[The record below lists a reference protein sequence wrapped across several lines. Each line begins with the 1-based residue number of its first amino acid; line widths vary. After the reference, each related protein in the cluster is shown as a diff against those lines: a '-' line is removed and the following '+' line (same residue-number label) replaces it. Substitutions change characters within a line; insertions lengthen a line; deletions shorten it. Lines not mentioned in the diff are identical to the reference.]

1 MIDTPVQI
9 VQPQADQRQFINHP
23 HGWMLTAVAITG
35 VISLAMV
42 TLPLV
47 SSIVLETVARDIG
60 GFVWLIVLE
69 LLLVGYLAS
78 ALPGRSAFSTS
89 SAFLGL
95 TILNVLIFSFVLTYA
110 GRSIGETYVFTL
122 YDGLAGGG
130 WLWQHIGA
138 TLKVVLYGFVF
149 AVVLGVPLGIG
160 LGSTRLW
167 HQIWRPA
174 IQSMYAVPKTMLYPI
189 FIVLFG
195 IGIGSRIA
203 IAFSH
208 AVFPLMIGAM
218 TGTAARAPS
227 LAHALATAVRT
238 GLSLA
243 VIGVV
248 LSEMYVST
256 EGLGNLL
263 MISALARDGANRA
276 LAVILLLF
284 LVLFLLNVGFWVLE
298 ERLRARA
305 EPSQIETQNP

>member
-1 MIDTPVQI
+1 M
-9 VQPQADQRQFINHP
+9 
-23 HGWMLTAVAITG
+23 
-35 VISLAMV
+35 
-42 TLPLV
+42 
-47 SSIVLETVARDIG
+47 
-60 GFVWLIVLE
+60 IVLE
-69 LLLVGYLAS
+69 LLLVGYLAP
-78 ALPGRSAFSTS
+78 ALPGRLAFSAS

-189 FIVLFG
+189 FILLFG

-227 LAHALATAVRT
+227 LASALATAVRT
-238 GLSLA
+238 ALSLS

-256 EGLGNLL
+256 EGLGFLL
-263 MISALARDGANRA
+263 MVSARARGGANRA
-276 LAVILLLF
+276 LGIILLLF
-284 LVLFLLNVGFWVLE
+284 LVLLLLNVGLWALE
-298 ERLRARA
+298 IRLRATA
-305 EPSQIETQNP
+305 EPE

>member
-9 VQPQADQRQFINHP
+9 TPPQAEQTQFINHP
-23 HGWMLTAVAITG
+23 HGWMLLAVAITG

-47 SSIVLETVARDIG
+47 SSIVLGTVARDIA
-60 GFVWLIVLE
+60 GFVWLIILE
-69 LLLVGYLAS
+69 LLLVGYLAP
-78 ALPGRSAFSTS
+78 ALPGRPAFSAS

-95 TILNVLIFSFVLTYA
+95 TILNVLILSFVLTYA

-130 WLWQHIGA
+130 WLWQHVGA
-138 TLKVVLYGFVF
+138 TLKIVLYGLVF

-160 LGSTRLW
+160 LGSTRLGHPMW
-167 HQIWRPA
+167 QAA
-174 IQSMYAVPKTMLYPI
+174 IEAMYAVPKTMLYPI

-195 IGIGSRIA
+195 VGIGSRIA

-218 TGTAARAPS
+218 TGTVARAPS
-227 LAHALATAVRT
+227 LAPALATAVRT
-238 GLSLA
+238 ALSLS
-243 VIGVV
+243 VIGVI

-256 EGLGNLL
+256 EGLGFLL
-263 MISALARDGANRA
+263 MVSALARGGANRA
-276 LAVILLLF
+276 LGIILLLF
-284 LVLFLLNVGFWVLE
+284 LVLLLLNVGLWALGK
-298 ERLRARA
+298 RLGARAR
-305 EPSQIETQNP
+305 PGLIERQKP

>member
-1 MIDTPVQI
+1 MIDAPVPIAQS
-9 VQPQADQRQFINHP
+9 QAEEPRPFSDTYR
-23 HGWMLTAVAITG
+23 WMFLPVAITG

-47 SSIVLETVARDIG
+47 SAIVLQTVARDIT

-69 LLLVGYLAS
+69 LLLVGYLAPV
-78 ALPGRSAFSTS
+78 LPGKSAFSAS

-122 YDGLAGGG
+122 YDGLAGAG

-160 LGSTRLW
+160 LGSTRLR
-167 HQIWRPA
+167 HQIWWPT

-189 FIVLFG
+189 FMVLFG

-208 AVFPLMIGAM
+208 AVFPLVIGAM

-227 LAHALATAVRT
+227 LAPVMATAVRT
-238 GLSLA
+238 GLSLSI
-243 VIGVV
+243 IGVV

-263 MISALARDGANRA
+263 MSSRGANRA
-276 LAVILLLF
+276 LAIILLLF
-284 LVLFLLNVGFWVLE
+284 LLLLLLNVGLWALE
-298 ERLRARA
+298 KRLAPKA
-305 EPSQIETQNP
+305 QPGLIESQRP

>member
-1 MIDTPVQI
+1 MGD
-9 VQPQADQRQFINHP
+9 
-23 HGWMLTAVAITG
+23 
-35 VISLAMV
+35 
-42 TLPLV
+42 
-47 SSIVLETVARDIG
+47 
-60 GFVWLIVLE
+60 
-69 LLLVGYLAS
+69 
-78 ALPGRSAFSTS
+78 
-89 SAFLGL
+89 
-95 TILNVLIFSFVLTYA
+95 
-110 GRSIGETYVFTL
+110 TYVFTL

-160 LGSTRLW
+160 LGSTHVR

-189 FIVLFG
+189 FMVLFG

-227 LAHALATAVRT
+227 LASVLATAVRT
-238 GLSLA
+238 ALSLS

-263 MISALARDGANRA
+263 LVSALARDGTNRA
-276 LAVILLLF
+276 LAIILLLF
-284 LVLFLLNVGFWVLE
+284 LVLLLLNVALWALE
-298 ERLRARA
+298 KRLRARA
-305 EPSQIETQNP
+305 EPSLIERQ